1 MGWWRNIVKNGE
13 TWRTVCMLIRRAPC
27 VVRVQKWQIKAELFF
42 INTVHK
48 QDDFLG
54 LISIRGRVNV
64 LLNDQSHFRRVRAF
78 LRVHG
83 VRTARSQRLEMLR
96 AVPWYN
102 SLPFTM
108 NGNEKRYLPRK
119 QAKNIAITRY
129 RCGVINP
136 CSKAFCFSHDFHC
149 RKLS

>member
-1 MGWWRNIVKNGE
+1 MVKRGELFACLSKGLRACEQSKNGKLE
-13 TWRTVCMLIRRAPC
+13 
-27 VVRVQKWQIKAELFF
+27 AELLF

-48 QDDFLG
+48 QGDFHL
-54 LISIRGRVNV
+54 RGRGSI
-64 LLNDQSHFRRVRAF
+64 LLNNQSHFRRVRAF
-78 LRVHG
+78 PHVHE
-83 VRTARSQRLEMLR
+83 VRTAGSQRLEMLC
-96 AVPWYN
+96 AMPWYN